1 MKSLAQLTRNISR
14 TRDVISDIYRPQ
26 SLLVSPTPEKL
37 RSLAASSR
45 SFVSSSSH
53 SQSQV
58 ESDEEVLNLP
68 RKPLV
73 FRTSK
78 TDPATFGRDDVGLFY
93 TLSMDKFRQMFQ
105 MGIEARFR
113 NQIQSTNEAAFMI
126 REPFFEIRDL
136 MTSADVSMPTRRYLL
151 LGKRGA
157 GKTMTLNTVLHYA
170 ASQGWVVVQIP
181 WALGWYHRM
190 TEGKTE
196 ISSWNPRRIDL
207 PFIAADWLR
216 NFKIQNA
223 VLLATR
229 PDLVTVNTYKW
240 SAREST
246 PAGSHLNDV
255 IDFGLD
261 RLRYSS
267 DCVGAVLK
275 EIRSLNTHC
284 SKPIRTLVTMDGINM
299 FWMQT
304 TLTRSDQGPKVFVP
318 AETVSLVHNF
328 KKMLSPD
335 WTGGAVVAS
344 IDADR
349 LSEVW
354 QMNRMVQPYDRNCLK
369 PREVLGEEGF
379 AAVEP
384 FYPIQIPYF
393 THEEYMSAMHFYN
406 EKRIVQS
413 EEVMSDQGLKEIEF
427 ITNRN
432 PGFLNDLTRV
442 M

>member
-26 SLLVSPTPEKL
+26 SLLDSPTPEKL

-170 ASQGWVVVQIP
+170 ASQGQ
-181 WALGWYHRM
+181 R
-190 TEGKTE
+190 
-196 ISSWNPRRIDL
+196 
-207 PFIAADWLR
+207 
-216 NFKIQNA
+216 
-223 VLLATR
+223 
-229 PDLVTVNTYKW
+229 
-240 SAREST
+240 
-246 PAGSHLNDV
+246 
-255 IDFGLD
+255 
-261 RLRYSS
+261 
-267 DCVGAVLK
+267 
-275 EIRSLNTHC
+275 
-284 SKPIRTLVTMDGINM
+284 
-299 FWMQT
+299 
-304 TLTRSDQGPKVFVP
+304 
-318 AETVSLVHNF
+318 
-328 KKMLSPD
+328 
-335 WTGGAVVAS
+335 
-344 IDADR
+344 
-349 LSEVW
+349 
-354 QMNRMVQPYDRNCLK
+354 
-369 PREVLGEEGF
+369 REVL
-379 AAVEP
+379 AP
-384 FYPIQIPYF
+384 SRYPILLLLLPPP
-393 THEEYMSAMHFYN
+393 HPPPPLS
-406 EKRIVQS
+406 
-413 EEVMSDQGLKEIEF
+413 
-427 ITNRN
+427 
-432 PGFLNDLTRV
+432 
-442 M
+442 